1 MAKNNIN
8 IEELAAAISR
18 NLAEFQKGQQTA
30 EKAASLEKS
39 IEAQKEALAQFND
52 ELERSN
58 ASYTENLELQ
68 AKSIKANID
77 QVKSEI
83 ELRKIR
89 NESYDDLNEK
99 LDELIPKLAEVRN
112 QLKDTAG
119 SFKAGAQAGEMF
131 ANALGITDNKLD
143 SFIGNLS
150 EGKGSL
156 KAFGDGLKK
165 NFSVTKIATA
175 VVGKMAKESYDL
187 LLVTNKINSQF
198 RKDYGVQYGN
208 RLAKSTM
215 AVEQSL
221 RRFNVGYEDTAKAVE
236 SLNVSVSDF
245 GDMSEENRQALITDS
260 ALLQKL
266 GVDNEEYAQ
275 SIQSMTKAFGDSVE
289 GAQEN
294 MREMRL
300 FSNAIGRSTK
310 QVVKD
315 FTAVKSYLAQF
326 GASYEKIFRR
336 METIAKKT
344 GAAISDLQGIALG
357 FDQFEGA
364 ADSVG
369 KLNAL
374 LGGPFLNTI
383 DMLNTEDPAEIIM
396 KIKDAFDASGKSV
409 NSMTR
414 RELQAFA
421 ATIPGINGD
430 VEKLRT
436 IFGQLDSGM
445 LSTADSIN
453 AVLEGT
459 TDTTKSLEEQAD
471 ASMSLEDRQAAISKQ
486 MAASAEQME
495 RAANIMSE
503 ALSKINQQGSNA
515 KNLATDA
522 SKLGLK
528 AKSAMNIGSSVG
540 KEASSA
546 AAKEAGE
553 AAAKEVG
560 EVVAKEALEQGAK
573 AVAKEGAKAGAKA
586 ASKRVPV
593 AGALVAGA
601 AAGMRYDEGDYFGAT
616 LELLSG
622 AASIGEAAAFTG
634 LGAPVGAV
642 ALGIGGGIDAYLAGR
657 DISRAM
663 SAEPGEF
670 QSGPAMA
677 TGGIVTKPVTNAT
690 IGEAGKE
697 AVIPL
702 ESGTNHL
709 VEPLALALK
718 QVMAPA
724 GAGAPNINLTVVL
737 EGREMRAFVKQV
749 IADTL
754 NPFK

>member
-1 MAKNNIN
+1 
-8 IEELAAAISR
+8 
-18 NLAEFQKGQQTA
+18 
-30 EKAASLEKS
+30 
-39 IEAQKEALAQFND
+39 
-52 ELERSN
+52 
-58 ASYTENLELQ
+58 
-68 AKSIKANID
+68 
-77 QVKSEI
+77 
-83 ELRKIR
+83 
-89 NESYDDLNEK
+89 
-99 LDELIPKLAEVRN
+99 
-112 QLKDTAG
+112 
-119 SFKAGAQAGEMF
+119 
-131 ANALGITDNKLD
+131 
-143 SFIGNLS
+143 
-150 EGKGSL
+150 
-156 KAFGDGLKK
+156 
-165 NFSVTKIATA
+165 
-175 VVGKMAKESYDL
+175 MAKESYDL

-459 TDTTKSLEEQAD
+459 TDTTKGLESQAD
-471 ASMSLEDRQAAISKQ
+471 ASMTIEERQAAISKQ

-495 RAANIMSE
+495 RAANIMSA
-503 ALSKINQQGSNA
+503 ALAKINQQGANA

-522 SKLGLK
+522 SKGLVK
-528 AKSAMNIGSSVG
+528 AGSVIDIASSIS
-540 KEASSA
+540 KEASEA
-546 AAKEAGE
+546 AVKEAGE
-553 AAAKEVG
+553 VVVKEGAK
-560 EVVAKEALEQGAK
+560 VVAKE
-573 AVAKEGAKAGAKA
+573 VAKEGAKAAG
-586 ASKRVPV
+586 KRIPL
-593 AGALVAGA
+593 AGAAVAA
-601 AAGMRYDEGDYFGAT
+601 TAAGMRYDEGDYFGAT

-622 AASIGEAAAFTG
+622 AASIGEAAF
-634 LGAPVGAV
+634 LMRYVG
-642 ALGIGGGIDAYLAGR
+642 
-657 DISRAM
+657 
-663 SAEPGEF
+663 
-670 QSGPAMA
+670 
-677 TGGIVTKPVTNAT
+677 
-690 IGEAGKE
+690 
-697 AVIPL
+697 IP
-702 ESGTNHL
+702 SMYIM
-709 VEPLALALK
+709 K
-718 QVMAPA
+718 
-724 GAGAPNINLTVVL
+724 
-737 EGREMRAFVKQV
+737 RF
-749 IADTL
+749 
-754 NPFK
+754 